1 MAMIC
6 NAYGAWT
13 WETLRRVPD
22 YIKLYNSLVE
32 LGIIEEMLGKK
43 TRKITALR
51 AYLELEKWGLLLPA
65 NPAHNAYKANVF
77 WHPNV
82 FKSVVRF
89 HVIKDADIDQKHKP
103 IQLSKFPARI
113 THFCGLDGS
122 YHIRFMGEKFWF
134 QIQCDSQKTVD
145 EHAYI
150 GLEFNRA
157 IAPKRRL
164 KTVSE
169 MYGIYN
175 KTIPLTADLHV
186 PRQPDLHKKSVLAY
200 DIRTAGGTW
209 KDVIIA
215 LNGEKILNESVDYFN
230 SRKEDA
236 RNKYN
241 RAETF
246 INGNYLGI
254 LSKN

>member
-1 MAMIC
+1 MIC

-13 WETLRRVPD
+13 WETLRRIPD
-22 YIKLYNSLVE
+22 YIKLYNSLVK
-32 LGIIEEMLGKK
+32 LGFSEGNLGQKACKIIAS
-43 TRKITALR
+43 RSFS
-51 AYLELEKWGLLLPA
+51 ELEEWGLLLPA
-65 NPAHNAYKANVF
+65 NPKYHADKANVF

-89 HVIKDADIDQKHKP
+89 HVIPDADIDPKHKP
-103 IQLSKFPARI
+103 IQLSKFPAHI
-113 THFCGLDGS
+113 THFCDMDGS

-134 QIQCDSQKTVD
+134 QIQCDNLKTVD
-145 EHAYI
+145 EYAYI
-150 GLEFNRA
+150 GLKFNRA
-157 IAPKRRL
+157 IDPERRI

-186 PRQPDLHKKSVLAY
+186 PRQLDLHKKSVLAY
-200 DIRTAGGTW
+200 DVRTAGGTW

-241 RAETF
+241 RAEAF
-246 INGNYLGI
+246 INGDYLAI
-254 LSKN
+254 LNRN